1 MATVK
6 LTDKP
11 VVQELMDGDQVVLIQ
26 KGAVRLIGAEKVG
39 VNGKDGV
46 DGKTPIRGVDYWT
59 EEDVSAMHS
68 YIDERLGEIENGTY

>member
-26 KGAVRLIGAEKVG
+26 NGTVRRIDAKKVG
-39 VNGKDGV
+39 RPESLPSSDTTPDGAFLRWSSEQKKWV
-46 DGKTPIRGVDYWT
+46 AESVPTA
-59 EEDVSAMHS
+59 EEA
-68 YIDERLGEIENGTY
+68 TF

>member
-26 KGAVRLIGAEKVG
+26 NGTVRLIDAKKVG
-39 VNGKDGV
+39 RPESLPSSDTTPDGAFL
-46 DGKTPIRGVDYWT
+46 RW
-59 EEDVSAMHS
+59 S
-68 YIDERLGEIENGTY
+68 GEKNAWVAAQVPAAEGGTF

>member
-26 KGAVRLIGAEKVG
+26 NGAVRLIGAEKVG
-39 VNGKDGV
+39 AKEKLPKPDTAADGAFLRLRNKEWV
-46 DGKTPIRGVDYWT
+46 AESVPTA
-59 EEDVSAMHS
+59 EEA
-68 YIDERLGEIENGTY
+68 TF

>member
-26 KGAVRLIGAEKVG
+26 NGAVRRIPAEKVG
-39 VNGKDGV
+39 AKEKLPKPDTAPDG
-46 DGKTPIRGVDYWT
+46 
-59 EEDVSAMHS
+59 AFL
-68 YIDERLGEIENGTY
+68 RLRNKQWVAETVPAAEGGTF

>member
-26 KGAVRLIGAEKVG
+26 NGAVRLIGAEKVG
-39 VNGKDGV
+39 RPESLPSSDTTPDGAFLRWSSEQKKWV
-46 DGKTPIRGVDYWT
+46 AETVPAAEGG
-59 EEDVSAMHS
+59 SF
-68 YIDERLGEIENGTY
+68 

>member
-26 KGAVRLIGAEKVG
+26 NGAVRRIDAKKVG
-39 VNGKDGV
+39 ANGKDGV

-59 EEDVSAMHS
+59 KDDVSAMHS

>member
-26 KGAVRLIGAEKVG
+26 NGAVRRIDAKNVGA
-39 VNGKDGV
+39 NGKDGV

>member
-26 KGAVRLIGAEKVG
+26 NGAVRLIGAEKIG
-39 VNGKDGV
+39 AKEKLPKPDTAPDG
-46 DGKTPIRGVDYWT
+46 
-59 EEDVSAMHS
+59 AFL
-68 YIDERLGEIENGTY
+68 RLRNKEWVAETVPAAEGGSF

>member
-26 KGAVRLIGAEKVG
+26 KGAVRLIGAERVG
-39 VNGKDGV
+39 AKEKLPKPDTAPDG
-46 DGKTPIRGVDYWT
+46 
-59 EEDVSAMHS
+59 AFL
-68 YIDERLGEIENGTY
+68 RLRNKQWVAESVPPAEGGSF